1 MLYSTQQRLLAI
13 LTIVCIF
20 IGVIF
25 VIFIFRLRVT
35 GAGEGDL
42 LHIHS
47 REVWQVMCQIKTIL
61 CIYFLKVS
69 LY

>member
-35 GAGEGDL
+35 GAGEGDY
-42 LHIHS
+42 S
-47 REVWQVMCQIKTIL
+47 REVWQVMCQ
-61 CIYFLKVS
+61 YYVS
-69 LY
+69 TF

>member
-35 GAGEGDL
+35 GTGEGDS

-61 CIYFLKVS
+61 RIYFLKVS